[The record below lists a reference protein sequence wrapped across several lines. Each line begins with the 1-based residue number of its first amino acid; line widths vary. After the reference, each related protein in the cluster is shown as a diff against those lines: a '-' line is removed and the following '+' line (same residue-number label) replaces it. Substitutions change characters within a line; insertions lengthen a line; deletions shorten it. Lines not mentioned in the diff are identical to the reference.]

1 MSYHDGWYYLWCSH
15 GICCF
20 NASVYLSVDK
30 STVSALAGVRGSEH
44 KGPFVDMNG
53 NALDNGGGY
62 ITYCS
67 HDYVYAPGGQGVLTG
82 EEGER
87 DVLYYHYCRL
97 LH

>member
-1 MSYHDGWYYLWCSH
+1 MLDGVSLDQLRTFIAAAEEGSFMSHHDGWARVQYLRWQE
-15 GICCF
+15 
-20 NASVYLSVDK
+20 
-30 STVSALAGVRGSEH
+30 SEH

-82 EEGER
+82 EGGER
-87 DVLYYHYCRL
+87 NVL
-97 LH
+97 